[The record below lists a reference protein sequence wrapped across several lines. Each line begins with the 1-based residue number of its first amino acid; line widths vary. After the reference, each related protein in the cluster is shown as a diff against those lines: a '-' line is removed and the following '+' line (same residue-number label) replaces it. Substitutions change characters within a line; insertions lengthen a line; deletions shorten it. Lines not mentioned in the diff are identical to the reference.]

1 MKSGELPASSMTS
14 VRSRREQLNGN
25 EGAAGNERAGREELT
40 LEATRASEVKAQ
52 QKNRPRGGAARPI
65 YKVPIRQTQL
75 PARKN
80 GKTTGWPSSGPCRVR
95 VCDLL
100 LPLCPASG
108 EAC

>member
-14 VRSRREQLNGN
+14 VRSRPERLNGS
-25 EGAAGNERAGREELT
+25 EDAAGNERAGTGELS
-40 LEATRASEVKAQ
+40 LEGTQASEWKEPE
-52 QKNRPRGGAARPI
+52 KRRPRSGAARPI
-65 YKVPIRQTQL
+65 HDVPIRQRQL

-80 GKTTGWPSSGPCRVR
+80 RKTTGWPSSGPYRVR

-100 LPLCPASG
+100 LPLCPTSG